1 MNMKRITLITVSVL
15 LAATSAFA
23 WSKSKKY
30 ETTGNLGRMY
40 VSLGAGVDV
49 TKYKSTVGD
58 IKKEATGAYGEV
70 AINAPVFK
78 PGVNAFRKIK
88 WAGCDANAFFNYS
101 YSGDAEFNS
110 VKYNNITYRDVECSA
125 NKYAVGFG
133 LTPYLNLET
142 KLPFL
147 KAIKPFGI
155 AYCGYEW
162 SELSGS
168 NALGSVSA
176 SANYFIYGVG
186 GGVEF
191 VIADGLSFTPTW
203 QWRGNSEEDVPCYQ
217 VVTAELT
224 YWFTKQF
231 SVSAFWTHNFGID
244 APYKNFGVVDGDL
257 KHGDVIGLKMRIGFL
272 R

>member
-1 MNMKRITLITVSVL
+1 MKKITLITVSVL

-49 TKYKSTVGD
+49 TKYKTNAGE
-58 IKKEATGAYGEV
+58 KKEATGAYGEV
-70 AINAPVFK
+70 AVNAPVFK

-88 WAGCDANAFFNYS
+88 WAGCDANVFFNYD
-101 YSGDAEFNS
+101 YSGE
-110 VKYNNITYRDVECSA
+110 VELNNVNNDEYSA

-168 NALGSVSA
+168 NASGGISG

-244 APYKNFGVVDGDL
+244 APYKNFSVVDGDL